1 MTEADALRAT
11 LRRLL
16 ALEPEAL
23 PPEHSFLVPDGEGP
37 FPAVLYAH
45 LHGGQYALGRRELTE
60 GWRCLQGP
68 YARDLLAA
76 GYAVLC
82 IDMPGFGARQGEGNE
97 GALAKAA
104 LWQGRT
110 LMGRMLGELLAGFDW
125 LAAHPKVD
133 AARIATLG
141 LSMGGTHAYW
151 LAALEPRVAAV
162 AQLCVLADIGPMIRD
177 GSFDKHNHYMTV
189 PGLLHHA
196 EMGDVAGLVAPRPQ
210 LICHGGADA
219 LTPEPARCH
228 ALTRVRA
235 AYAGSDALE
244 LFTAPEAGHEET
256 PDMRRRVLD
265 FLSRTIGTG

>member
-23 PPEHSFLVPDGEGP
+23 PPEHTFLVPEGEGP

-45 LHGGQYALGRRELTE
+45 LHGGHYDLGRRELTE

-68 YARDLLAA
+68 YAPDLLAA

-82 IDMPGFGARQGEGNE
+82 IDMPGFGGRQGEGTE

-110 LMGRMLGELLAGFDW
+110 LMGRMLGELQAGFDW

-219 LTPEPARCH
+219 LTPEPARSH

-244 LFTAPEAGHEET
+244 LYTAPEAGHEET